1 MLIHHGGNDKR
12 LVDGWPA
19 YEAALKAA
27 GVRYEGYVYPNAEH
41 GFNNDTT
48 PRYHEAAAKQAWDA
62 ALALFARRLKT

>member
-1 MLIHHGGNDKR
+1 MNA
-12 LVDGWPA
+12 GWPA
-19 YEAALKAA
+19 YEAALKQS
-27 GVRYEGYVYPNAEH
+27 GVVFTLLQPPGTQH